1 MDPNYQPPFT
11 MTEDI
16 TNLIVEIGEYVG
28 TISILNSMQKNPVL
42 RRENRIK
49 TIHSSLAIEHNSLSL
64 EQVTDVIDGKH
75 VWGPPQEIREVQNA
89 YQAYEQ
95 LSDLDPYN
103 IKNLLYAHKLMMDG
117 LVKEAGLSEKVTSVF
132 MQVTSLCTLVHL
144 QNWFL
149 N

>member
-1 MDPNYQPPFT
+1 MDFNYQPPFQI
-11 MTEDI
+11 TEEI

-28 TISILNSMQKNPVL
+28 EISVLANMSKNPVL

-75 VWGPPQEIREVQNA
+75 VWGPPQEIRKVQNA

-103 IKNLLYAHKLMMDG
+103 IRICCMLIN
-117 LVKEAGLSEKVTSVF
+117 
-132 MQVTSLCTLVHL
+132 
-144 QNWFL
+144 
-149 N
+149 

>member
-1 MDPNYQPPFT
+1 MDFNYQPPFQ
-11 MTEDI
+11 MIEEI

-28 TISILNSMQKNPVL
+28 KISVLANMSKNPGL

-49 TIHSSLAIEHNSLSL
+49 TIHSSLALAHNSLSL

-103 IKNLLYAHKLMMDG
+103 IKNL
-117 LVKEAGLSEKVTSVF
+117 
-132 MQVTSLCTLVHL
+132 
-144 QNWFL
+144 W
-149 N
+149 